1 MESDAGALGAVNAAP
16 WDRFARWPRRDAVLL
31 LVAVLAILV
40 ASALVPLTVGRGEIA
55 TPPSVVLAH
64 NKAKARPRDDD
75 LKLYDNAIRRI
86 RHGESY
92 YDFIA
97 GEHRKAAYPLKPGLA
112 VRLPTLAYLDAAMGV
127 EGDGPTPIA
136 TGVAIALMLGVLAA
150 WWGRLGSELGTG
162 AAAGRLRRIAIALL
176 FLGASLGLNRY
187 YFVLHELWAG
197 MLVAL
202 AIGLHRPEERGG
214 KWLAAWL
221 ATALALAIREHVLP
235 FVLLLAA
242 YAAWRRAW
250 RECAAWAALVAL
262 FLAGMAVHLHMVALH
277 TLPGDPVGP
286 SWLALRGRGGWLSNV
301 VLSSYLRFL
310 PHWLA
315 GPLVV
320 LMVLGFA
327 GWKSRL
333 GAFATLLY
341 LGYGLLF
348 MVAGRN
354 DNFYWGAVIA
364 PAMMVGLAFTPMAL
378 ASLVRAAIGA
388 ETPQSF
394 SNS

>member
-1 MESDAGALGAVNAAP
+1 MLALL
-16 WDRFARWPRRDAVLL
+16 AVLAL
-31 LVAVLAILV
+31 LVAA
-40 ASALVPLTVGRGEIA
+40 ALVPLTVGKGEIA
-55 TPPSVVLAH
+55 TPPSMVVAH
-64 NKAKARPRDDD
+64 GAAKVRPRDDD

-86 RHGESY
+86 RHGEHY

-97 GEHRKAAYPLKPGLA
+97 DEHRRAAYPLRPGLA

-127 EGDGPTPIA
+127 DGDGPTPIA
-136 TGVAIALMLGVLAA
+136 TGAAVALMLGVLAA
-150 WWGRLGSELGTG
+150 WWGRLGAELGSG
-162 AAAGRLRRIAIALL
+162 AKAARLKRFGIALL

-197 MLVAL
+197 MLIAL

-235 FVLLLAA
+235 FVLLLAV

-250 RECAAWAALVAL
+250 RECAGWCALVVL
-262 FLAGMAVHLHMVALH
+262 FAGGMALHLHMVALH
-277 TLPGDPVGP
+277 TLPTDPVGP
-286 SWLALRGRGGWLSNV
+286 SWLALRGLGGWLSNV
-301 VLSSYLRFL
+301 VLSSNLRFL
-310 PHWLA
+310 PHYVA

-327 GWKSRL
+327 GWQSRL
-333 GAFATLLY
+333 GAFCTLLY

-348 MVAGRN
+348 MIAGRN

-364 PAMMVGLAFTPMAL
+364 PAMMVGLAFAPMAL
-378 ASLVRAAIGA
+378 ASLVRVARGR
-388 ETPQSF
+388 
-394 SNS
+394 